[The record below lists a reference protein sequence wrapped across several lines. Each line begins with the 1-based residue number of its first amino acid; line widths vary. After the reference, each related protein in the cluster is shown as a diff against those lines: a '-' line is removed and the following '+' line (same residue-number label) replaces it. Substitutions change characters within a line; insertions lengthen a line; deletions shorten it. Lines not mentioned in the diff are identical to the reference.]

1 MTTASLQSLGYLPV
15 ATATL
20 HPAAVL
26 DCDLYIRRPGCSFA
40 ELYRGR
46 DYPLERE
53 DIQILR
59 ATGVDHLYIRLEEA
73 DAYRTYLCQHVLRQR
88 DIPVTARLAALR
100 EITRVAFQDALD
112 GRNCK
117 KAVDVASQF
126 GRNLAQTVADDSLVF
141 REPFATLEH
150 DYGAFTHA
158 CNVSLYSA

>member
-26 DCDLYIRRPGCSFA
+26 DCDLYIHRPGCTFA

-73 DAYRTYLCQHVLRQR
+73 DAYRVHLSQHILRQR
-88 DIPVTARLAALR
+88 DIPVTQRLAALR
-100 EITRVAFQDALD
+100 EITRVALQDAMSVRD
-112 GRNCK
+112 CK

-126 GRNLAQTVADDSLVF
+126 GRDLAQTVADDSLVF
-141 REPFATLEH
+141 GELFATLEH
-150 DYGAFTHA
+150 DYGGFTHA
-158 CNVSLYSA
+158 CNVSVY